1 MKDDTMTNDVVMDI
15 MDYNYNYDYN
25 NDYNYSSNEDQWSGI
40 MHDDMEL
47 LILRWPDTT
56 CFNYEKID
64 KRDCGPCRNHPGYRF
79 HLLEMFHLN
88 KGASFK

>member
-1 MKDDTMTNDVVMDI
+1 MKDDTMTNDVVMVI
-15 MDYNYNYDYN
+15 MDYNYDYGNNYSYDYN
-25 NDYNYSSNEDQWSGI
+25 NDYNYSYNEDQCSGI

-64 KRDCGPCRNHPGYRF
+64 KRDCGPFRN

-88 KGASFK
+88 KGASVK